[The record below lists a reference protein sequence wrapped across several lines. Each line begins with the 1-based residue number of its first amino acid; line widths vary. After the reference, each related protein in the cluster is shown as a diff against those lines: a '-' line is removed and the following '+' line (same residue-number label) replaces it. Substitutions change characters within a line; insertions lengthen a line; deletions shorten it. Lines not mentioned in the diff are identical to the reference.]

1 MERAG
6 GPSGVMN
13 RTTEAVFVL
22 GSGGVAGFG
31 VLLVNLAREET
42 WPAPALTAFLVLVL
56 AFGLLSAALQ
66 VWARDATTV
75 LIPAASILAAV
86 GFVTI
91 YRLDEDLASLH
102 GWWLL
107 LSAAMS
113 VLWLY
118 AVSGKP
124 LGHGG
129 GGWWPLVAALTV
141 LVLIPTLGAGGDPTW
156 LAWSSGATVVLNP
169 GELVKVA
176 AVALFAVFLSERQAA
191 VSTGGW
197 DTLSLRTAWTAIG
210 WSSLVPIALVL
221 IGLAF
226 RDFATCMV
234 VTAVF
239 SVMAYLS
246 TDRAW
251 YLAGGLGTGCLGLAA
266 SVWLSDGF
274 TTQLSAWMDPWTQPD
289 GPGSRLAQGLF
300 GLGAGSL
307 SGTGLGLGS
316 PDLIPESTTSLVLSA
331 IGEELGLAGTV
342 VVLAAYALV
351 VATGLGIALRARK
364 VFHKLLAGGLSLLL
378 GAETALS
385 VAGVVRLLPG
395 TAQPIPFLSY
405 GLSLTMAG
413 FLIVAVL
420 ARISHEERP

>member
-1 MERAG
+1 M
-6 GPSGVMN
+6 S

-42 WPAPALTAFLVLVL
+42 WPVPALTAFVVLVL
-56 AFGLLSAALQ
+56 TFGLLLMALRA
-66 VWARDATTV
+66 WAGDATT
-75 LIPAASILAAV
+75 LLTPAVSILAAV
-86 GFVTI
+86 GYVTI
-91 YRLDEDLASLH
+91 YRLDGELAGLH

-107 LSAAMS
+107 LSSAMAI
-113 VLWLY
+113 LWLY
-118 AVSGKP
+118 AVAGKP
-124 LGHGG
+124 LGHRGG
-129 GGWWPLVAALTV
+129 AWWPLLAGVAV

-156 LAWSSGATVVLNP
+156 LAWSSGAQVVLNP

-176 AVALFAVFLSERQAA
+176 AVALFATFLSERQAGL
-191 VSTGGW
+191 STAGW
-197 DTLSLRTAWTAIG
+197 ATFSLRTAWPGIG
-210 WSSLVPIALVL
+210 WSSLFPIGLVL
-221 IGLAF
+221 IGVAL
-226 RDFATCMV
+226 RDFATCMILMGV
-234 VTAVF
+234 L
-239 SVMAYLS
+239 SVMAYLA
-246 TDRAW
+246 TDRAR
-251 YLAGGLGTGCLGLAA
+251 YLAGGLGAGCVGLAV

-274 TTQLSAWMDPWTQPD
+274 RTQFAAWLDPWAQPD

-316 PDLIPESTTSLVLSA
+316 PDLIPESPTSLILSA
-331 IGEELGLAGTV
+331 IGEELGLSGTV
-342 VVLAAYALV
+342 VVLAACALV
-351 VATGLGIALRARK
+351 VATGFGIALRARK

-378 GAETALS
+378 GAGTALS

>member
-1 MERAG
+1 M
-6 GPSGVMN
+6 S

-31 VLLVNLAREET
+31 VLLVNLAREQP
-42 WPAPALTAFLVLVL
+42 WPAPALTSFVVLVL
-56 AFGLLSAALQ
+56 AFGLLLGALRA
-66 VWARDATTV
+66 WARDASTLLT
-75 LIPAASILAAV
+75 PAASILTAV

-113 VLWLY
+113 ALWLY

-124 LGHGG
+124 LGHSGS
-129 GGWWPLVAALTV
+129 GWWPLAAGAAV

-176 AVALFAVFLSERQAA
+176 AVALFAIFLSERQTGSDA
-191 VSTGGW
+191 GGW
-197 DTLSLRTAWTAIG
+197 GTFRLPTAWPGIG
-210 WSSLVPIALVL
+210 WSSVVPIGLVL
-221 IGLAF
+221 IGVAF
-226 RDFATCMV
+226 RDFATSMV
-234 VTAVF
+234 LMGVF
-239 SVMAYLS
+239 SVMAYLA
-246 TDRAW
+246 TDRAR
-251 YLAGGLGTGCLGLAA
+251 YLAAGLGAGCLGLAV
-266 SVWLSDGF
+266 SIWLSDGF
-274 TTQLSAWMDPWTQPD
+274 ATQISAWTDPWAQ
-289 GPGSRLAQGLF
+289 PGSRLAQGLF

-351 VATGLGIALRARK
+351 VATGFGIALRARK

-378 GAETALS
+378 GTETALS
-385 VAGVVRLLPG
+385 VAGVVRFLPG